1 MINKILRMTF
11 LCMCLL
17 NLSSCTS
24 LKEKSSKKTSC
35 IEKDELPKLPYETE
49 DLAIELRSVCTPYN
63 ANKCG
68 AINKYINDVS
78 LFRNKYNEL

>member
-1 MINKILRMTF
+1 MINKILKITF

-17 NLSSCTS
+17 NVSSCAG

-49 DLAIELRSVCTPYN
+49 DLAIELRSVCIPYN
-63 ANKCG
+63 PNKCG
-68 AINKYINDVS
+68 AINKYINDVF
-78 LFRNKYNEL
+78 LFREKYNQL